1 MSNGDDAEEDDLWC
15 DFLELRAREMFVVI
29 VPGWMR
35 GWIREVFVNECSRH
49 FRVYGERKG
58 WNQIGMCLNGI

>member
-35 GWIREVFVNECSRH
+35 GWIREVFC
-49 FRVYGERKG
+49 ERM
-58 WNQIGMCLNGI
+58 QSTF